1 MQIDTTNILFICGG
15 AFDGLEKII
24 EARIGKKSIGF
35 NAEVADINEKNV
47 GEMFKQVLPQDFV
60 KFGLIPEFIGRV
72 PVSVGL
78 DLLDED
84 ALVRILTEPKN
95 AITKQYKKLFEMD
108 NVELEFEEDAIRA
121 IAKRSV
127 ERKTG
132 ARGLRAIMEETMMD
146 TMFEIPSESLVR
158 KCIITK
164 DAVEG
169 TGKPI
174 LEYADKEDGKK
185 ANTVKSVRLKSN
197 DDEIA

>member
-1 MQIDTTNILFICGG
+1 M
-15 AFDGLEKII
+15 EKII

>member
-1 MQIDTTNILFICGG
+1 M
-15 AFDGLEKII
+15 
-24 EARIGKKSIGF
+24 
-35 NAEVADINEKNV
+35 
-47 GEMFKQVLPQDFV
+47 
-60 KFGLIPEFIGRV
+60 
-72 PVSVGL
+72 
-78 DLLDED
+78 DED